1 MTFLTVENLTKQYG
15 DFTAVDQL
23 NLTIYQG
30 ETIGLLG
37 PNGAG
42 KSTTISMIA
51 TLFKPSSGE
60 ITYKGE
66 SIITKPQALR
76 SDLGYV
82 PQEIALY
89 DRLSGYENLYYF
101 GGLYGLN
108 RQDLKKRIEEV
119 SEIIGIKERLKRKV
133 STYSGGMKR
142 RLNIGV
148 ALMHS
153 PKLIIMDE
161 PTVGIDPQSRNH
173 ILETVKV
180 LNQQGITV
188 IYTSHYME
196 EVSQLCKRIY
206 IMDHGKIIAEGT
218 QEALLEQAA
227 INPVLKVTFERGFLP
242 SPQDILKEEQVI
254 GVEVESD
261 QTLYI
266 EYEALEQHAMGAFI
280 LKFPEVISFDRV
292 KPDLEQV
299 FLKLTGRGLRD

>member
-1 MTFLTVENLTKQYG
+1 MILMTAENLVKRYD
-15 DFTAVDQL
+15 DFVAVDKL
-23 NLTIYQG
+23 NLTLYEG

-51 TLFKPSSGE
+51 TLFKPSSGD

-66 SIITKPQALR
+66 SIITKPEAIQPY
-76 SDLGYV
+76 LGYV

-89 DRLSGYENLYYF
+89 DRLTGYENLYYF
-101 GGLYGLN
+101 GSLYGMK
-108 RQDLKKRIEEV
+108 RSELKMRIGEV
-119 SEIIGIKERLKRKV
+119 SEIIGIKERLKSKV
-133 STYSGGMKR
+133 STYSGGMQR
-142 RLNIGV
+142 RLNIVV
-148 ALMHS
+148 ALMHR

-173 ILETVKV
+173 ILETVKN
-180 LNQQGITV
+180 LNKQGITV

-218 QEALLEQAA
+218 QEALLDQAA
-227 INPVLKVTFERGFLP
+227 INPMLKVTFEKGAVPDKREL
-242 SPQDILKEEQVI
+242 LKEEDII
-254 GVEVESD
+254 GVEAEGD
-261 QTLYI
+261 QTLYL
-266 EYEALEQHAMGAFI
+266 EYKVLTHDAMGGI
-280 LKFPEVISFDRV
+280 ISRYPQMLSFDRV

>member
-1 MTFLTVENLTKQYG
+1 MIVLKIENVSKQYG
-15 DFTAVDQL
+15 TFTAVDHL
-23 NLTIYQG
+23 NLTIFQG

-60 ITYKGE
+60 MTYKGK
-66 SIITKPQALR
+66 SIIKNPEVIQ

-108 RQDLKKRIEEV
+108 RQDLKMRIKEV
-119 SEIIGIKERLKRKV
+119 SEIIGIKERLKHKV
-133 STYSGGMKR
+133 ETYSGGMKR

-148 ALMHS
+148 ALMHQ
-153 PKLIIMDE
+153 PKIIIMDE

-173 ILETVKV
+173 ILETVKT

-196 EVSQLCKRIY
+196 EISQLCKRIY

-227 INPVLKVTFERGFLP
+227 INPVLKVTFEKGFLP
-242 SPQDILKEEQVI
+242 SLQEILKEAHVV
-254 GVEVESD
+254 GVEVED
-261 QTLYI
+261 DRILYI
-266 EYEALEQHAMGAFI
+266 EYDVLEQNAMGAFI